1 LILLFCGNSLEQKA
15 KPCAHPLPEPESMPQ
30 NKIAILLH
38 DAFEAWRP
46 PAWFL
51 ERLRAEFPQVEVAYS
66 SSKRTDESALR
77 DADIMIGWSL
87 SPDQLRSATALRWI
101 YSITA
106 AIDQFLFPELVRANI
121 ALCNAARVH
130 GPVVA
135 EHAIAMMLA
144 LARRIPSAV
153 RYQERRKWAMEA
165 IWAEQPR
172 LREIAGA
179 TLVVIGLGS
188 IGSEI
193 AMTAALLKMRVIGV
207 RQNPERGPAGAH
219 EAVGYQQL
227 DSALARADFVVL
239 AAPLTPQTRH
249 LMDARRLQLFKPD
262 AYLINVSRGG
272 LIDEA
277 ALVNALRERRLGGAA
292 LDVFEEEPLPRRSKL
307 WKLPQ
312 VLITPHTAFLTGK
325 IWERHY
331 DVFTGNLK
339 RYLAGEPLQD
349 VVDKQRGY

>member
-1 LILLFCGNSLEQKA
+1 MA
-15 KPCAHPLPEPESMPQ
+15 RH
-30 NKIAILLH
+30 KIAILLH
-38 DAFEAWRP
+38 DEFEAWHP
-46 PAWFL
+46 PAWFM
-51 ERLRAEFPQVEVAYS
+51 ERLRGDFPQVEVAYS
-66 SSKRTDESALR
+66 SSRRTDESALR
-77 DADIMIGWSL
+77 DAGVMIGWSL
-87 SPDQLRSATALRWI
+87 SLEQLRAASALRWI

-106 AIDQFLFPELVRANI
+106 AIDQFLFPEFVATDV

-135 EHAIAMMLA
+135 EHAVAMMLA

-153 RYQERRKWAMEA
+153 RYQDRRKWAMET
-165 IWAEQPR
+165 IWEEQPR

-179 TLVVIGLGS
+179 TLVVVGLGS
-188 IGSEI
+188 IGSEV
-193 AMTAALLKMRVIGV
+193 ATMAAALKMHVIGV
-207 RQNPERGPAGAH
+207 RQNPERGLAGAH
-219 EAVGYQQL
+219 EVLGYQQL

-249 LMDARRLQLFKPD
+249 LIDTRRLQLFKPD

-277 ALVNALRERRLGGAA
+277 ALVKALRERRLGGAA

-312 VLITPHTAFLTGK
+312 VLITPHTAFLTAK

-331 DVFTGNLK
+331 KVFTGNLK

-349 VVDKQRGY
+349 VVDKRRGY